1 MFDDIL
7 SISEVPIYDNR
18 ITKIELHTYNP
29 YANTTFGNNDEIRI
43 PVQQQDLYTLPCRS
57 FLYIEGKL
65 SLPGKLELTTGDASI
80 ETTSLDNNAVA
91 FMFDEIRYEL
101 NGVEIDR
108 NRNPGTTT
116 TMKNYVSLST
126 MRSNALYNAGW
137 SHEESMI
144 RQKTATVTAPIHFNF
159 CIPMSTLLGFC
170 EDYKRI
176 VINARH
182 ELILIR
188 SHTNANAL
196 YNSSDKIKPILDLH
210 KNQWRMPHVA
220 LDEIHKLSML
230 RILSNDTPISMSF
243 RSLEL
248 YEYPLLQ
255 TTMKHTW
262 AIKTSPQMETPRYV
276 IFALQTARK
285 NNLTKTITRFD
296 HCSLSNIRLYLNS
309 ESYPYDDL
317 NINFDSGRYAL
328 LYNMYANFQESY
340 YGNGDA
346 LLNVVK
352 FIEYAPIVVLDCSR
366 QNETLKNGTI
376 DVRIEFE
383 CKTDIPPSTTAY
395 CLIIHDKIVEY
406 NPLTNIVRKA
416 T

>member
-7 SISEVPIYDNR
+7 SISEAPIFDNR

-43 PVQQQDLYTLPCRS
+43 PIQQQDLYTLPCRS

-65 SLPGKLELTTGDASI
+65 SLPGKLELTTTGASSI

-108 NRNPGTTT
+108 NRNPGTATT
-116 TMKNYVSLST
+116 IKNYVSLST
-126 MRSNALYNAGW
+126 MRSNALSNAGW
-137 SHEESMI
+137 THKETMLGE
-144 RQKTATVTAPIHFNF
+144 KTATATAPINFNF
-159 CIPMSTLLGFC
+159 CIPMSMLLGFC

-196 YNSSDKIKPILDLH
+196 YSPSDKTKPILDLY
-210 KNQWRMPHVA
+210 KIQWRMPHVT

-243 RSLEL
+243 RSWGL

-255 TTMKHTW
+255 TTTKHTW
-262 AIKTSPQMETPRYV
+262 AIKTALQMEKPRYV

-285 NNLTKTITRFD
+285 NNLSKKITRFD
-296 HCSLSNIRLYLNS
+296 NCSLSNVRLYLNS
-309 ESYPYDDL
+309 ETYPYDDL
-317 NINFDSGRYAL
+317 NINFDNGKCAL
-328 LYNMYANFQESY
+328 LYDMYAKFQESY

-346 LLNVVK
+346 FLNVAN
-352 FIEYAPIVVLDCSR
+352 FMEYAPLVVLDCSR
-366 QNETLKNGTI
+366 QNETLKMLRLMYELNLNVERTFLH
-376 DVRIEFE
+376 RQLH
-383 CKTDIPPSTTAY
+383 TA
-395 CLIIHDKIVEY
+395 
-406 NPLTNIVRKA
+406 
-416 T
+416 